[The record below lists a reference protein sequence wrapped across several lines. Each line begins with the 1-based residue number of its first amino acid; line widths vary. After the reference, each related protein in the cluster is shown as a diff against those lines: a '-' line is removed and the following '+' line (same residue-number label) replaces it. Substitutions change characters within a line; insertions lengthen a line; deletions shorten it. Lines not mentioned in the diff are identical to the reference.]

1 MNPIPESRNPVTA
14 PQQHRSAQTQ
24 KRILDVVEK
33 HLLGGTFDDIT
44 VQDLV
49 SEAGSSVGAFY
60 GRFANKAAAM
70 YRFYCD
76 RCHDLEDQVTAVL
89 DPDRAESLAELL
101 EIFTKT
107 VVHRTFAYAPIIKSD
122 ALRLA
127 TESDGPFALR
137 ARKLNTH
144 LLVTLKSCLDARQG
158 EMAHRAGHETAL
170 FVLALVGGMSRDAVV
185 NGARLIEDSGEFN
198 AELFARELHR
208 AVSGYLGVVAAE
220 NAE

>member
-70 YRFYCD
+70 YRFYDD

-122 ALRLA
+122 SLRLA
-127 TESDGPFALR
+127 TDTDSPFTLR
-137 ARKLNTH
+137 ARELNTR
-144 LLVTLKSCLDARQG
+144 LLNTVRRCLDARQG
-158 EMAHRAGHETAL
+158 EMTHRSSHETAL

-185 NGARLIEDSGEFN
+185 SGGRLVDDPGKFN
-198 AELFARELHR
+198 AELFARELNR
-208 AVSGYLGVVAAE
+208 AVAGYLGVTARKS
-220 NAE
+220 